1 MSDPLSD
8 ADLAAIRAQA
18 ERAVTGLAPKD
29 NESAQRRQVRKIA
42 LIQLRL
48 LDEIDRL
55 RAYRDRV
62 EATLPTADDLYAVGQ
77 EHAAREAE
85 LAALRAELARWRAEP
100 SDQQVEAVAQAIW
113 DAYGIHPEPEESWAN
128 TKERAKTSPG
138 WQDFI
143 DDANR
148 QARAAIAAFQ
158 RGVQGG

>member
-1 MSDPLSD
+1 MSAIPVGPLTD
-8 ADLAAIRAQA
+8 ADLAAIRAELNDRSSLIGA
-18 ERAVTGLAPKD
+18 TITPETV
-29 NESAQRRQVRKIA
+29 QV
-42 LIQLRL
+42 LGSL
-48 LDEIDRL
+48 LEEMARL

-148 QARAAIAAFQ
+148 QARDAIAAFQ
-158 RGVQGG
+158 RGVSGG